1 MVARQVPCPK
11 CGQLMQM
18 VEHST
23 RTVKGGVWFE
33 RMCPECFYRVDVFAP
48 KRKKG

>member
-11 CGQLMQM
+11 CGRPMPM

-23 RTVKGGVWFE
+23 RTVIGGVWYE
-33 RMCPECFYRVDVFAP
+33 RQCPACLYRVDCYKP
-48 KRKKG
+48 RRSK